1 MPIIDSTGNSILNLI
16 KHISSAQTLCDHF
29 EFSISLNFNFP
40 PEDVLGGLDAAIT
53 QMDWQNKTQV
63 LLRIPP
69 HGRNYDNYPDGDL
82 YGLTAESV
90 SEKLQSK
97 DILYFFGKITDYTEK
112 MLQIFHSIIVLFGS
126 KSRNIYSNVPVW
138 DILPLQK
145 RVIMWYGIPGTP
157 DDLKNPKYFN
167 NDPIKE
173 MVIKEYLKVGERNNP
188 LEKYLEA
195 VEVSTVAYF
204 LSTKFNWIA
213 EQKNITIKVNF
224 LDDLT

>member
-1 MPIIDSTGNSILNLI
+1 
-16 KHISSAQTLCDHF
+16 
-29 EFSISLNFNFP
+29 
-40 PEDVLGGLDAAIT
+40 
-53 QMDWQNKTQV
+53 MDWQNKTQV

-167 NDPIKE
+167 KLNLFSRSFTFKIASQPFSA
-173 MVIKEYLKVGERNNP
+173 EYLKVGERNNP